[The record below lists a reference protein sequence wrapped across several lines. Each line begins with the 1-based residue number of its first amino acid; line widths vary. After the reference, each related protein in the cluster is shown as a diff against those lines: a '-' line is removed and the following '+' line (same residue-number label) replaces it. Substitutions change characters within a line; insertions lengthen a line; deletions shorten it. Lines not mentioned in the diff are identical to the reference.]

1 MNTDKTVRIDRSSDD
16 PLSRSLSIFENIAL
30 SNLQMTS
37 TIKELLRIRAITE
50 TSPSPADVS
59 SFLSPSALYHKK
71 LTPQQSSETSHVPK
85 HAPPSFST
93 TQTTNALLTS
103 PAENLGFPLQNLSPP
118 QAATG
123 DGEDPHRVASPH
135 QRATTSADQADPSLA
150 AKRSWSTRSKQFNQV
165 SSPPFHP
172 ACLKTEAPDYTE
184 YRAVDCSPVHRDK
197 NNDHECVVPTS
208 TEAATP
214 PANRL
219 KDYTPGAATSHQ
231 PPSQLPS
238 LKSEA
243 PNYTECIA
251 VGRSPVHLD
260 KNNDHEFLAPTSTET
275 ATPPV
280 NRLQDHTPVAA
291 SSHQRPSQSPTRVS
305 DSSETM
311 PLLQSSSSDD
321 HTPVGS
327 EDKDKLKKKP
337 KNSPV
342 TASANASQP
351 C

>member
-1 MNTDKTVRIDRSSDD
+1 M
-16 PLSRSLSIFENIAL
+16 SRSLSIFENIPL
-30 SNLQMTS
+30 CNLQMTS
-37 TIKELLRIRAITE
+37 SIKELLRIRAITE

-59 SFLSPSALYHKK
+59 SFLSPSAVYHKR
-71 LTPQQSSETSHVPK
+71 LTPQQSFETPHIPK

-103 PAENLGFPLQNLSPP
+103 PAENLGSPLQNLSPP

-135 QRATTSADQADPSLA
+135 QRATTSADQADPSPA

-165 SSPPFHP
+165 SSPPFPP

-184 YRAVDCSPVHRDK
+184 SPVHHDK

-214 PANRL
+214 PANRP

-231 PPSQLPS
+231 RPSQLPS
-238 LKSEA
+238 LKTKA
-243 PNYTECIA
+243 PDYTECIA

-260 KNNDHEFLAPTSTET
+260 KNNDHDPFLEKT
-275 ATPPV
+275 
-280 NRLQDHTPVAA
+280 
-291 SSHQRPSQSPTRVS
+291 
-305 DSSETM
+305 
-311 PLLQSSSSDD
+311 
-321 HTPVGS
+321 
-327 EDKDKLKKKP
+327 
-337 KNSPV
+337 
-342 TASANASQP
+342 
-351 C
+351 